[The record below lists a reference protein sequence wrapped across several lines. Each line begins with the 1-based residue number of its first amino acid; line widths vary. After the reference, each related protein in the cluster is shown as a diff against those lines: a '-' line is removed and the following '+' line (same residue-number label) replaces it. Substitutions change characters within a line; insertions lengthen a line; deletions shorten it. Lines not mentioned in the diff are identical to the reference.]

1 MMIDFEVARAALLE
15 QHPCRLKTVTL
26 PLAEAANRV
35 LAQSLHAK
43 YPSPMFD
50 NSAMDGYAV
59 CDSKGSLREFCITGR
74 IQAGETA
81 ENPLA
86 QGEAVRIFTGAPLPP
101 NTTAVIMQE
110 QTETD
115 GARLLVNAD
124 IQAGQN
130 MRLKAEEIEV
140 GQELLAQGTL
150 LNMAALGLA
159 ASQGY
164 AELMVYEPLKVQVFS
179 TGNELVEP
187 GQTLSDGQIYD
198 ANRYQL
204 LAWLQQQ
211 PGLQV
216 SDGGILPDDLAQT
229 EAALA
234 AAAEQFDVVITSGG
248 ASVGEADYLKQ
259 AIGHIGSLTM
269 HTLAIKPGK
278 PFAWGHIG
286 ECKIFILPGNP
297 VATFA
302 TSNMLLLP
310 VLNQLAGKQARHCY
324 LQKVTAKA
332 AFQTKKAIKRREFLR
347 VVLENDEAGGTVV
360 KLLPN
365 QGSAMLSTCTAAD
378 ALCEVPAGQ
387 TVSEG
392 DNVSVYLLPN

>member
-1 MMIDFEVARAALLE
+1 MMIDFEVARAALLDSHE
-15 QHPCRLKTVTL
+15 CRLKTVTL
-26 PLAEAANRV
+26 PLTEAANRI
-35 LAQSLHAK
+35 LAHSLSAK

-59 CDSKGSLREFCITGR
+59 CDSEGGLYEFAVTDR
-74 IQAGETA
+74 IQAGQA
-81 ENPLA
+81 AGMPLA

-101 NTTAVIMQE
+101 NTTAVVMQE

-115 GARLLVNAD
+115 GSRLRVNAD

-130 MRLKAEEIEV
+130 MRMKAEEIEV
-140 GQELLAQGTL
+140 GQELLARGTK

-164 AELMVYEPLKVQVFS
+164 AEVAVYEPLKVRVFS

-187 GQTLSDGQIYD
+187 GKPLSDGQIYD

-204 LAWLQQQ
+204 WAWLQ
-211 PGLQV
+211 GLGFQV

-229 EAALA
+229 EAALS
-234 AAAEQFDVVITSGG
+234 AAAEQFDVVVTSGG

-259 AIGHIGSLTM
+259 AVENIGSLTM
-269 HTLAIKPGK
+269 HTLAVKPGK

-297 VATFA
+297 VATFVTA
-302 TSNMLLLP
+302 NMLLLS
-310 VLNQLAGKQARHCY
+310 VLNKLSGRQARHWH
-324 LQKVTAKA
+324 LPEVTAKA
-332 AFQTKKAIKRREFLR
+332 AFQTRKAIKRREFLR
-347 VVLENDEAGGTVV
+347 VVLEVDETGGTVA

-365 QGSAMLSTCTAAD
+365 QGSAMLATCTAAD
-378 ALCEVPAGQ
+378 GLCEVPAGQ
-387 TVSEG
+387 TISEG
-392 DNVSVYLLPN
+392 DSVSVYLLAN

>member
-1 MMIDFEVARAALLE
+1 MIDFEVARAALLE

-26 PLAEAANRV
+26 PLAQAANRV

-59 CDSKGSLREFCITGR
+59 CDAEGSLREFRITDR

-101 NTTAVIMQE
+101 NTTAVVMQE
-110 QTETD
+110 QTESD
-115 GARLLVNAD
+115 GDHLRVNAD
-124 IQAGQN
+124 IHAGQN
-130 MRLKAEEIEV
+130 MRLKAEEIEI
-140 GQELLAQGTL
+140 GQELLAQGSL

-164 AELMVYEPLKVQVFS
+164 VELSVYQPLKVQVFS

-204 LAWLQQQ
+204 LAWLQQL
-211 PGLQV
+211 GLQV

-259 AIGHIGSLTM
+259 AIEHIGSLAM
-269 HTLAIKPGK
+269 HTLAVKPGK

-286 ECKIFILPGNP
+286 KCKIFILPGNP

-310 VLNQLAGKQARHCY
+310 VLNKLAGKQAKHWH
-324 LQKVTAKA
+324 LPKITAKA

-347 VVLENDEAGGTVV
+347 VALENGETGETVV

-365 QGSAMLSTCTAAD
+365 QGSAMLGTCTAAD
-378 ALCEVPAGQ
+378 ALCEVPPGQ

-392 DNVSVYLLPN
+392 DCVSVYLLLH

>member
-1 MMIDFEVARAALLE
+1 MIDFEVARAALLE

-26 PLAEAANRV
+26 PLAQAANRV

-59 CDSKGSLREFCITGR
+59 CDAEGSLREFRITDR

-101 NTTAVIMQE
+101 NTTAVVMQE
-110 QTETD
+110 QTESD
-115 GARLLVNAD
+115 GDRLRVNAD
-124 IQAGQN
+124 IHAGQN
-130 MRLKAEEIEV
+130 MRLKAEEIEI
-140 GQELLAQGTL
+140 GQKLLAQGSL

-164 AELMVYEPLKVQVFS
+164 AELSVYQPLKVQVFS

-204 LAWLQQQ
+204 LAWLQQL
-211 PGLQV
+211 GLQV

-259 AIGHIGSLTM
+259 AIEHIGSLAM

-286 ECKIFILPGNP
+286 KCKIFILPGNP

-310 VLNQLAGKQARHCY
+310 VLNKLAGKQAKHWH
-324 LQKVTAKA
+324 LPKITAEA

-347 VVLENDEAGGTVV
+347 VVLENGETGETVV

-365 QGSAMLSTCTAAD
+365 QGSAMLGTCTAAD
-378 ALCEVPAGQ
+378 ALCEVPPGQ

-392 DNVSVYLLPN
+392 DCVSVYLLPH

>member
-1 MMIDFEVARAALLE
+1 MMIDFEVALAALLE
-15 QHPCRLKTVTL
+15 QHTCRLKTVTL
-26 PLAEAANRV
+26 PLAQAANRI

-59 CDSKGSLREFCITGR
+59 CDNEGSLREFRITDR

-81 ENPLA
+81 VNPLA
-86 QGEAVRIFTGAPLPP
+86 EGEAVRIFTGAPLPP
-101 NTTAVIMQE
+101 NTTAVVMQE

-115 GARLLVNAD
+115 GKRLLVNTD

-140 GQELLAQGTL
+140 GQELLAQGTV

-164 AELMVYEPLKVQVFS
+164 AELNVYEPLKVQVFS

-187 GQTLSDGQIYD
+187 AQALSDGQIYD

-204 LAWLQQQ
+204 LAWLQQL
-211 PGLQV
+211 GLQV

-234 AAAEQFDVVITSGG
+234 VAAEQFDVVITSGG

-259 AIGHIGSLTM
+259 AIERIGSLTM

-310 VLNQLAGKQARHCY
+310 VLNKLAGKQAKHWH
-324 LQKVTAKA
+324 LPKVTAKA
-332 AFQTKKAIKRREFLR
+332 AFQTQKAIKRREFLR
-347 VVLENDEAGGTVV
+347 VVLENGEAGETVV

-387 TVSEG
+387 TVNEG
-392 DNVSVYLLPN
+392 DGVSVYVLPN

>member
-1 MMIDFEVARAALLE
+1 MIDFEVARAALLE

-26 PLAEAANRV
+26 PLAQAANRV

-59 CDSKGSLREFCITGR
+59 CDAEGSLREFRITDR

-101 NTTAVIMQE
+101 NTTAVVMQE
-110 QTETD
+110 QTESD
-115 GARLLVNAD
+115 GDRLRVNAD
-124 IQAGQN
+124 IHAGQN
-130 MRLKAEEIEV
+130 MRLKAEEIEI
-140 GQELLAQGTL
+140 GQELLAQGSL

-164 AELMVYEPLKVQVFS
+164 AELSVYQPLKVQVFS

-204 LAWLQQQ
+204 LAWLQQL
-211 PGLQV
+211 GLQV

-259 AIGHIGSLTM
+259 AIEHIGSLAM

-286 ECKIFILPGNP
+286 KCKIFILPGNP

-302 TSNMLLLP
+302 TSNMLLVS
-310 VLNQLAGKQARHCY
+310 VLNELAGKQTKHWH
-324 LQKVTAKA
+324 LPKITAKA

-347 VVLENDEAGGTVV
+347 VVLENGETGETVV

-365 QGSAMLSTCTAAD
+365 QGSAMLGTCTAAD
-378 ALCEVPAGQ
+378 ALCEVAPGQ

-392 DNVSVYLLPN
+392 DCVSVYLLPH

>member
-1 MMIDFEVARAALLE
+1 MIDFEVARAALLE

-26 PLAEAANRV
+26 PLAQAANRV

-59 CDSKGSLREFCITGR
+59 CDAEGSLREFRITDR

-81 ENPLA
+81 VNPLA
-86 QGEAVRIFTGAPLPP
+86 EGEAVRIFTGAPLPS
-101 NTTAVIMQE
+101 NTTAVVMQE

-115 GARLLVNAD
+115 GERLLVNAD

-140 GQELLAQGTL
+140 GQELLAQGTV

-164 AELMVYEPLKVQVFS
+164 AELTVYEPLKVQVFS

-187 GQTLSDGQIYD
+187 GQALSDGQIYD

-204 LAWLQQQ
+204 LAWLQQL
-211 PGLQV
+211 GLQV

-259 AIGHIGSLTM
+259 AIERIGSLTM

-310 VLNQLAGKQARHCY
+310 VLNKLAGKQAKHWH
-324 LQKVTAKA
+324 LPKVTAKA

-347 VVLENDEAGGTVV
+347 VVLENGETGETVV

-365 QGSAMLSTCTAAD
+365 QGSAMLGTCTAAD
-378 ALCEVPAGQ
+378 ALCEVAPGQ

-392 DNVSVYLLPN
+392 DCVSVYLLPH

>member
-1 MMIDFEVARAALLE
+1 MIDFETARAALLE
-15 QHPCRLKTVTL
+15 QHECRLKTVRL
-26 PLAEAANRV
+26 PLAEAANRI
-35 LAQSLHAK
+35 LAQRLSAK

-59 CDSKGSLREFCITGR
+59 CDSEGSLREFRITGR

-81 ENPLA
+81 QNPLA
-86 QGEAVRIFTGAPLPP
+86 EGEAVRIFTGAPLPP
-101 NTTAVIMQE
+101 NTTAVVMQE

-115 GARLLVNAD
+115 GNRLLVNAE

-140 GQELLAQGTL
+140 GQELLAQGTK

-164 AELMVYEPLKVQVFS
+164 AELTVYEPLKVQVFS

-187 GQTLSDGQIYD
+187 GHTLSDGQIYD

-204 LAWLQQQ
+204 LAWLQEL
-211 PGLQV
+211 GLQV
-216 SDGGILPDDLAQT
+216 SDGGILPDDLTQT

-234 AAAEQFDVVITSGG
+234 AAAGQSDVVITSGG

-259 AIGHIGSLTM
+259 AIEHIGSLAM

-286 ECKIFILPGNP
+286 ACKVFILPGNP
-297 VATFA
+297 VAAFA

-310 VLNQLAGKQARHCY
+310 VLNKLAGKQARHWQ
-324 LQKVTAKA
+324 LPKVTAKA

-347 VVLENDEAGGTVV
+347 VVLENVEVGETVV

-365 QGSAMLSTCTAAD
+365 QSSAMLRTCTAAD
-378 ALCEVPAGQ
+378 ALCEVPAGK

-392 DNVSVYLLPN
+392 DYVSVYLLPN

>member
-1 MMIDFEVARAALLE
+1 MIDFEVARAALLE

-26 PLAEAANRV
+26 PLAQAANRV

-59 CDSKGSLREFCITGR
+59 CDAEGSLREFRITDR

-101 NTTAVIMQE
+101 NTTAVVMQE
-110 QTETD
+110 QTESD
-115 GARLLVNAD
+115 GDRLRVNAD
-124 IQAGQN
+124 IHAGQN
-130 MRLKAEEIEV
+130 MRLKAEEIEI
-140 GQELLAQGTL
+140 GQELLAQGSL

-164 AELMVYEPLKVQVFS
+164 AELSVYQPLKVQVFS

-204 LAWLQQQ
+204 LAWLQQL
-211 PGLQV
+211 GLQV

-259 AIGHIGSLTM
+259 AIEHIGSLAM

-286 ECKIFILPGNP
+286 KCKIFILPGNP

-310 VLNQLAGKQARHCY
+310 VLNKLAGKQTKHWQ
-324 LQKVTAKA
+324 LPKITAKA

-347 VVLENDEAGGTVV
+347 VVLENGETGETVV

-365 QGSAMLSTCTAAD
+365 QGSAMLGTCTAAD
-378 ALCEVPAGQ
+378 ALCEVPPGQ

-392 DNVSVYLLPN
+392 DCVSVYLLPH

>member
-1 MMIDFEVARAALLE
+1 MIDFEVARAALLE

-26 PLAEAANRV
+26 PLAQAANRV

-59 CDSKGSLREFCITGR
+59 CDAEGSLREFRITDR

-101 NTTAVIMQE
+101 NTTAVVMQE
-110 QTETD
+110 QTESD
-115 GARLLVNAD
+115 GDRLRVNAD
-124 IQAGQN
+124 IHAGQN
-130 MRLKAEEIEV
+130 MRLKAEEIEI
-140 GQELLAQGTL
+140 GQKLLAQGSL

-164 AELMVYEPLKVQVFS
+164 AELSVYQPLKVQVFS

-204 LAWLQQQ
+204 LAWLQQL
-211 PGLQV
+211 GLQV

-259 AIGHIGSLTM
+259 AIEHIGSLAM

-286 ECKIFILPGNP
+286 KCKIFILPGNP

-310 VLNQLAGKQARHCY
+310 VLNKLAGKHAKHWH
-324 LQKVTAKA
+324 LPKITAKA

-347 VVLENDEAGGTVV
+347 VVLENGETGETVV

-365 QGSAMLSTCTAAD
+365 QGSAMLGTCTVAD
-378 ALCEVPAGQ
+378 ALCEVPPGQ

-392 DNVSVYLLPN
+392 DCVSVYLLPH

>member
-1 MMIDFEVARAALLE
+1 MIDFEVARTALLE
-15 QHPCRLKTVTL
+15 QHECRLKTVTL
-26 PLAEAANRV
+26 PLAEAANRI
-35 LAQSLHAK
+35 LAKSLYAK

-59 CDSKGSLREFCITGR
+59 CDSEGRLREFRITDR

-86 QGEAVRIFTGAPLPP
+86 EGEAVRIFTGAPLPP
-101 NTTAVIMQE
+101 NTTAVVMQE

-115 GARLLVNAD
+115 GERLLVNAD

-164 AELMVYEPLKVQVFS
+164 AELTVYEPLKVQVFS

-187 GQTLSDGQIYD
+187 GQALSDGQIYD

-204 LAWLQQQ
+204 LAWLQQL
-211 PGLQV
+211 GLQV

-259 AIGHIGSLTM
+259 AIEHIGSLTM

-278 PFAWGHIG
+278 PFAWGCIG

-310 VLNQLAGKQARHCY
+310 VLNKLAGKQVRHWQ
-324 LQKVTAKA
+324 LPKVTAKA

-347 VVLENDEAGGTVV
+347 VVLETGEAGETVV

-365 QGSAMLSTCTAAD
+365 QGSAMLNTCAAAD

-392 DNVSVYLLPN
+392 DVVSVYLLPD

>member
-1 MMIDFEVARAALLE
+1 MIDFEVARAALLE

-26 PLAEAANRV
+26 PLAQAANRV

-59 CDSKGSLREFCITGR
+59 CDAEGSLREFRITDR

-101 NTTAVIMQE
+101 NTTAVVMQE
-110 QTETD
+110 QTESD
-115 GARLLVNAD
+115 GDRLRVNAD
-124 IQAGQN
+124 IHAGQN
-130 MRLKAEEIEV
+130 MRLKAEEIEI
-140 GQELLAQGTL
+140 GQELLAQGSL

-164 AELMVYEPLKVQVFS
+164 AELSVYQPLKVQVFS

-204 LAWLQQQ
+204 LAWLQQL
-211 PGLQV
+211 GLQV

-259 AIGHIGSLTM
+259 AIEHIGSLAM

-286 ECKIFILPGNP
+286 KCKIFILPGNP

-310 VLNQLAGKQARHCY
+310 VLNKLAGKQAKHWH
-324 LQKVTAKA
+324 LPKITAKA

-347 VVLENDEAGGTVV
+347 VVLENGETGETVV

-365 QGSAMLSTCTAAD
+365 QGSAMLGTCTAAD
-378 ALCEVPAGQ
+378 ALCEVPPGQ

-392 DNVSVYLLPN
+392 HCVSVYLLPH